1 LILAIELIAGL
12 ADLSCRQDHTVAE
25 QIFSSSADTL
35 SGTVGSPRR
44 LTPSIGA
51 LVAAAV
57 TTLRKRATEPGM
69 PRMSSEW
76 LNGYDKWGGG
86 RWTN

>member
-1 LILAIELIAGL
+1 MAQHII
-12 ADLSCRQDHTVAE
+12 
-25 QIFSSSADTL
+25 SSAQMEGL
-35 SGTVGSPRR
+35 SVDGRSHRWLAPATF
-44 LTPSIGA
+44 GA

-57 TTLRKRATEPGM
+57 TTLRKVALEPGM

-76 LNGYDKWGGG
+76 LNSHDKYGGR

>member
-1 LILAIELIAGL
+1 MAQHIITTAPMDALALDAQAERRSTAG
-12 ADLSCRQDHTVAE
+12 
-25 QIFSSSADTL
+25 F
-35 SGTVGSPRR
+35 GS
-44 LTPSIGA
+44 

-57 TTLRKRATEPGM
+57 TTLRKAALEPGM

-76 LNGYDKWGGG
+76 LNSHDRFSGR

>member
-1 LILAIELIAGL
+1 MAQHIISTAQMDGLSVGDRGSRWLAP
-12 ADLSCRQDHTVAE
+12 TT
-25 QIFSSSADTL
+25 F
-35 SGTVGSPRR
+35 
-44 LTPSIGA
+44 GA

-57 TTLRKRATEPGM
+57 TTLRRVALEPGM

-76 LNGYDKWGGG
+76 LHSHDKFGGR

>member
-1 LILAIELIAGL
+1 MAQHIITTAQMEGL
-12 ADLSCRQDHTVAE
+12 TVDAQDQRRT
-25 QIFSSSADTL
+25 SATF
-35 SGTVGSPRR
+35 
-44 LTPSIGA
+44 GA

-57 TTLRKRATEPGM
+57 TTLRKAALEPGM

-76 LNGYDKWGGG
+76 LNSHDKYGGR

>member
-1 LILAIELIAGL
+1 MAQHIITTVPMEGL
-12 ADLSCRQDHTVAE
+12 PPDARAE
-25 QIFSSSADTL
+25 RRSSATF
-35 SGTVGSPRR
+35 
-44 LTPSIGA
+44 GA

-57 TTLRKRATEPGM
+57 TTLRKAALEPGM

-76 LNGYDKWGGG
+76 LHSHDKFNGR

>member
-1 LILAIELIAGL
+1 
-12 ADLSCRQDHTVAE
+12 VAHIITTP
-25 QIFSSSADTL
+25 QVNTL
-35 SGTVGSPRR
+35 SVAVAPMRWAPAGF
-44 LTPSIGA
+44 GA

-57 TTLRKRATEPGM
+57 TTLRKVAFEPGM

-76 LNGYDKWGGG
+76 LLSHDRFSGR